1 LSLSKTWTRS
11 CPWFFNRRATRG
23 AVLLLGV
30 ILLFTAGWFG
40 WVFRYAK
47 APGPLVDTAQTV
59 YIPPRTS
66 FRGIEKLLA
75 SSGVIR
81 ADRRFFILARLSS
94 LTNRLKA
101 GEYRFASGM
110 TPKEVLR
117 LLEKGDSVKHVVTL
131 PEGANLFRIAGIL
144 AENNLL
150 DPESFLQAAMDKTLL
165 RELGVEADSFEGYL
179 FPDTYYLTRVQP
191 PKEII
196 REMVE
201 RGRAVLAALGEVEK
215 NQLNLSFHQIITLAS
230 IVEKETALPGE
241 RPLIA
246 RVFLNRLERGM
257 RLQTDPTV
265 IYGLEN
271 FDGNLTRRDLKSAS
285 PYNTYLVRGLPP
297 GPIANPGKAAIEAV
311 LYPAEG
317 SYLYFVSKNDGS
329 HHFSKSLKE
338 HNRAVARYQKKQR

>member
-1 LSLSKTWTRS
+1 MWLSKTWIRS
-11 CPWFFNRRATRG
+11 CPWFFNRRATRA
-23 AVLLLGV
+23 AVLLGV
-30 ILLFTAGWFG
+30 ILLGSAGWLG
-40 WVFRYAK
+40 WVFRYAG
-47 APGPLVDTAQTV
+47 APGPLVDTARTV

-81 ADRRFFILARLSS
+81 PDRRFYLLARLSS
-94 LTNRLKA
+94 LTNRLKS
-101 GEYRFASGM
+101 GEYRFAPGV
-110 TPKEVLR
+110 TPEEVLR

-131 PEGANLFRIAGIL
+131 PEGANLFRVAGIL
-144 AENNLL
+144 AEKQLL
-150 DPESFLQAAMDKTLL
+150 DQESFLQAATDKALL
-165 RELGVEADSFEGYL
+165 QELGIEADSFEGYL
-179 FPDTYYLTRVQP
+179 FPDTYYLTRVQA
-191 PKEII
+191 PKDMI
-196 REMVE
+196 RAMVE

-215 NQLNLSFHQIITLAS
+215 NQLNLSFHQILTLAS

-285 PYNTYLVRGLPP
+285 PYNTYLVKGLPP

-311 LYPAEG
+311 LHPAEG
-317 SYLYFVSKNDGS
+317 PYLYFVSKNDGS

-338 HNRAVARYQKKQR
+338 HNRAVARYQKKRR